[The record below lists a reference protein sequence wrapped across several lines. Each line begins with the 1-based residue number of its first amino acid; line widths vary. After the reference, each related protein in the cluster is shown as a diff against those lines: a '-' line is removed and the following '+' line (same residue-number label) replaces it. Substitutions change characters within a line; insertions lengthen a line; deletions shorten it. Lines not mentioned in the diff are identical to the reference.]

1 MRGEP
6 VKMDEGNLIQETNH
20 HLSQD
25 SDVRCGGIPLVEAL
39 KFSSSNFLHF
49 MEANSV
55 VVTVSPND
63 QCLLGIRLVTITR

>member
-25 SDVRCGGIPLVEAL
+25 SDVRCGGIPLVESF
-39 KFSSSNFLHF
+39 KIFF
-49 MEANSV
+49 
-55 VVTVSPND
+55 
-63 QCLLGIRLVTITR
+63 I